1 MKANPQGGRD
11 ASRGY
16 SAMSYEQVQVEK
28 RDGIATITLDRPER
42 LNALTP
48 LMRVEIRQAFKDAAA
63 DAAVRTLVLTGAGR
77 GFCSGADVQT
87 VAERTEMA
95 DDEPERARLLQ
106 PVATPRVLAVMR
118 GLNKPIICA
127 LNGVAAGAGT
137 GLALSCDVIVASDRA
152 RFRVAFTRMGLP
164 PSDGLSYIL
173 PRMIGTHRTLELAFT
188 NDVIDAGEME
198 RIGLVNRVV
207 PHDELMAA
215 VREMAGKMAL
225 IPPLTLALAR
235 QCIYRGVAAPDIESQ
250 LLFEGLAGRT
260 LAQTEDQRE
269 AQRSFIE
276 KREPVYR
283 GR

>member
-1 MKANPQGGRD
+1 MN
-11 ASRGY
+11 
-16 SAMSYEQVQVEK
+16 YEQVQLEK
-28 RDGIATITLDRPER
+28 REGIATITLDRPER

-48 LMRVEIRQAFKDAAA
+48 RMRIEIRQALEDAAD
-63 DAAVRTLVLTGAGR
+63 DATVRTLVLTGAGR

-106 PVATPRVLAVMR
+106 PVATPRILAVMR

-164 PSDGLSYIL
+164 PGDGLSYIL
-173 PRMIGTHRTLELAFT
+173 PRRIGTHRALELAFT

-215 VREMAGKMAL
+215 VREMAGKMAV

-250 LLFEGLAGRT
+250 LLFESLAGRT
-260 LAQTEDQRE
+260 LAQTDDQRE

-276 KREPVYR
+276 KREPVYQ
-283 GR
+283 GK